1 MLFISGETSYCDVG
15 YLPIVSA
22 YAQKLGMV
30 EAFDRACPKSR
41 GISAGRVALALIL
54 DTLSGRTPLYR
65 LPKAFEGLD
74 TELLLGE
81 RIEASELNDDAVGR
95 VLDMIAEAGTSP
107 ILTTVALQAQ
117 RIFCLDGSRAHH
129 DTTSHSVYGDYDLYN
144 EANQAHPFAMK
155 KGYSRARRPDLKQ
168 FVQSL
173 LCIDSGIPV
182 LSKLKDGNA
191 SDKKING
198 EVLDLIGEH
207 MGKFGLKSFVYVA
220 DSALITKSNLAL
232 MSDGETRCPFV
243 SRLPLSYKE
252 CKQAIHRAVLQGR
265 WTDFGVISP
274 RFPSHKRKAAHYH
287 GFETGVLLYDRSYRV
302 LVVHSDV
309 YDERRMKKLGRVLQ
323 DDCTAMTDTKTQL
336 EKIEF
341 ACRPDAEAALSRIGK
356 GRFHEMVGEIREI
369 PKYGPGRP
377 KRNGPRKPKR
387 FVYRLNLDLKPRV
400 DQIAAAEEEAGCFVL
415 ITNVPQEGPEGIG
428 SKDLLT
434 IYKAQDAVERNFG
447 FLKDPL
453 IVNSLF
459 LKQPRRIEALG
470 LILVLALMIW
480 RLMERT
486 MRAAL
491 DQTQSTIPGWDRK
504 PTSRPTSFMMT
515 TEFHS
520 VAVFRTGSDRFLGR
534 ALNPTQRQYVACL
547 GLSEDVFI
555 NPYTTL
561 RPAIPKGLRSWE
573 TTG

>member
-1 MLFISGETSYCDVG
+1 
-15 YLPIVSA
+15 
-22 YAQKLGMV
+22 
-30 EAFDRACPKSR
+30 
-41 GISAGRVALALIL
+41 
-54 DTLSGRTPLYR
+54 
-65 LPKAFEGLD
+65 
-74 TELLLGE
+74 
-81 RIEASELNDDAVGR
+81 
-95 VLDMIAEAGTSP
+95 
-107 ILTTVALQAQ
+107 
-117 RIFCLDGSRAHH
+117 
-129 DTTSHSVYGDYDLYN
+129 
-144 EANQAHPFAMK
+144 MK

-173 LCIDSGIPV
+173 LCIDSAIPV